1 MVNTLNILGFPH
13 AYELSAPPDTSPVLV
28 FVHGW
33 LLSRAYWQ
41 PVIQQ
46 LSASYPCLS
55 YDMRGFGESQLAT
68 ERIKAG
74 CAEGCLAEA
83 DLAKT
88 ALAKSVASTVPNS
101 ILETAGVST
110 RETAREAAIVSGVGF
125 ADSDYPTL
133 PRSPYTPAAYAN
145 DLVLLLQQLRIN
157 KAWLI
162 GHSLGGSIALWA
174 ADQAPET
181 IAGVICVNAGGGIYL
196 KEEFERFRTAGQ
208 QILKFRPR
216 WLSYVPFL
224 DLMLSRF
231 NVAQPIDRGWGR
243 QRLVDLL
250 SAQPEAALGT
260 LLDST
265 TEAEV
270 HLLPQVVSRLRQPVH
285 FIAGAN
291 DAIIEPQY
299 VHHLASFHSSF
310 ESCGNNVSEIP
321 NCGHLAMV
329 EQPDAVVE
337 RIRSVLAN
345 HF

>member
-13 AYELSAPPDTSPVLV
+13 AYELSAPPDSSPVLV

-46 LSASYPCLS
+46 LSESYPCLS
-55 YDMRGFGESQLAT
+55 YDMRGFGESQLVAT
-68 ERIKAG
+68 ERIKAS
-74 CAEGCLAEA
+74 LAQGV
-83 DLAKT
+83 
-88 ALAKSVASTVPNS
+88 SSTVPEAVPEAV
-101 ILETAGVST
+101 LETAGVST
-110 RETAREAAIVSGVGF
+110 RETAREAAIGSGVGF
-125 ADSDYPTL
+125 PDPAYPAPT
-133 PRSPYTPAAYAN
+133 RSPYTPAAYAN
-145 DLVLLLQQLRIN
+145 DLVLLLQQLQIN

-181 IAGVICVNAGGGIYL
+181 IAGVICVNSGGGIYL

-208 QILKFRPR
+208 QIINFRPR
-216 WLSYVPFL
+216 WFSYVPFL

-231 NVAQPIDRGWGR
+231 NVAQPIDRCWGR
-243 QRLVDLL
+243 QRLIDLL

-285 FIAGAN
+285 FIAGAD

-329 EQPDAVVE
+329 EQPEAVVDK
-337 RIRSVLAN
+337 IRSVLAK
-345 HF
+345 HL

>member
-13 AYELSAPPDTSPVLV
+13 AYELSAPPDSSPVLV

-46 LSASYPCLS
+46 LSESYSCLS
-55 YDMRGFGESQLAT
+55 YDMRGFGDSQLAAT
-68 ERIKAG
+68 ERIKAN
-74 CAEGCLAEA
+74 
-83 DLAKT
+83 
-88 ALAKSVASTVPNS
+88 LAKSISSTVPDAV
-101 ILETAGVST
+101 LETAGIGT
-110 RETAREAAIVSGVGF
+110 RESAMETAIGGSFGMVPSGIP
-125 ADSDYPTL
+125 SLTLSPTQ
-133 PRSPYTPAAYAN
+133 RSRYTPAAYAN
-145 DLVLLLQQLRIN
+145 DLVLLLQQLQIT

-181 IAGVICVNAGGGIYL
+181 IAGVVCVNSGGGIYL

-208 QILKFRPR
+208 QIINFRPR
-216 WLSYVPFL
+216 WFNYVPFL

-250 SAQPEAALGT
+250 KAQPEAALGT

-270 HLLPQVVSRLRQPVH
+270 HLLPQVVFRLRQPVY
-285 FIAGAN
+285 FIAGAK

-329 EQPDAVVE
+329 EQPEAVVSK
-337 RIRSVLAN
+337 IRSVLAK
-345 HF
+345 HL